1 MESIAGKSNGNFL
14 KEIASDF
21 LSLFFPNYC
30 LGCSRALVKGEDI
43 LCTFCIHDLPK
54 TNHDFD
60 GENPVK
66 LRFEGRIPVARAMAY
81 LQFRKTGIAQ
91 KLLHQLKY
99 NQHPEVGVKIGALI
113 GREIQSAAHSID
125 LIIPVPLHAARLRQ
139 RGYNQSAMLA
149 QGISE
154 TTGIPW
160 EESISIR
167 KSNTKTQTRMNRAQR
182 WENVKSV
189 FGVSD
194 QQKIEGKNILLV
206 DDVITTGATLEA
218 CGQHLLEANCKSLS
232 IVCIAEA
239 Q

>member
-1 MESIAGKSNGNFL
+1 MESIARKSNLNFL
-14 KEIASDF
+14 KEISRDF

-30 LGCSRALVKGEDI
+30 LGCTRALVKGEEI

-54 TNHDFD
+54 THHDFN

-66 LRFEGRIPVARAMAY
+66 LRFEGRIPVARAMAF

-99 NQHPEVGVKIGALI
+99 NQHPEVGVKIGSLI
-113 GREIQSAAHSID
+113 GNEIQAVAHSID
-125 LIIPVPLHAARLRQ
+125 LIIPVPLHPARLRQ
-139 RGYNQSAMLA
+139 RGYNQSAMFA
-149 QGISE
+149 QGISQS
-154 TTGIPW
+154 TGIPW
-160 EESISIR
+160 EESISVR
-167 KSNTKTQTRMNRAQR
+167 KQNTKTQTRMSRAQR

-194 QQKIEGKNILLV
+194 HRKIEGKNILLV

-218 CGQHLLEANCKSLS
+218 CGQHLLDAQCKSLS
-232 IVCIAEA
+232 IICIAEA